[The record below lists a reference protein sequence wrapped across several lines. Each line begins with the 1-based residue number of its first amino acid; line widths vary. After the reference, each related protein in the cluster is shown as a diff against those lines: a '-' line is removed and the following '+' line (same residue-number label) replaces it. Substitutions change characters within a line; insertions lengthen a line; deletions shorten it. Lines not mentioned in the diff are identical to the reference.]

1 MNEEDEDKK
10 KKKKNYE
17 KKKKSFGKCFDKKKR
32 KNPKIDSF
40 VPSPSNASIV
50 WAVPLPSDWHTVK
63 LITSTY

>member
-10 KKKKNYE
+10 KKKKNFE

-32 KNPKIDSF
+32 KNPKIESF

-50 WAVPLPSDWHTVK
+50 
-63 LITSTY
+63 